1 MTCLL
6 SFHKARRLSTYLLVL
21 FHLISCKSRTYQDI
35 SQVKSANQV
44 DVLLAHCFA
53 PQGNGGNWASLLG
66 WISEEINLRVSE
78 GKRLE
83 REGKSVGIFLGCYT
97 GGSSGSVAGAVL
109 SSILSNKSLFP
120 NKNSQSIFSTS
131 EAEQIS
137 RAINYTALASDL
149 NFREIVRFFTQALQ
163 SNLVAELDKRIV
175 RKFLPNQEP
184 AWWDGATV
192 KANHVFTDF
201 TTSIH
206 LAATMQKDLLF
217 EPVAGHLAPD
227 EIDAYSQLSVK
238 NITDLPKFRSISEI
252 PRSDSPKGKILASAY
267 AKQSQAIGRNADNFV
282 AKQFKFNEYVKRH
295 SMDLGPN
302 GTDYLL
308 RRTLEKPLG
317 DGFCSIVLGLL
328 ARNREKL
335 SEVPNYA
342 EMNPVVFCNRKTV
355 ETILTSDLY
364 RSHITNSHP
373 FALKYIFAIVPNI
386 RGAIYPSIR
395 EPMLMKTLTSPFGS
409 GELEVSQFYY
419 PAWDF
424 EKNGKFTFDLMD
436 AKNVVLAGE
445 SITPHLGVGGGF
457 PDRRVTAWPAS
468 YFFNEKLKSD
478 LSQISSDVRSSFGM
492 YGRDNRRATEAFH
505 KMVVRKV
512 FSKTPEQ
519 SQTNLNN
526 WLTFMD
532 SWCDT
537 MGNFLEKN
545 HRTKI
550 ENITVDW
557 EVSKVPAAQTPGG
570 LSKLL
575 LVKSINAV
583 RTQAARDFEEQQ
595 VVFDPAVE
603 TDHVPQLD
611 APNTCKEVPF
621 N

>member
-1 MTCLL
+1 
-6 SFHKARRLSTYLLVL
+6 
-21 FHLISCKSRTYQDI
+21 
-35 SQVKSANQV
+35 
-44 DVLLAHCFA
+44 LAHCFA